1 MMSVW
6 TYAHMLQYI
15 SSRVEGHHLP
25 DTDLRA
31 QAGTNPCVY
40 RGGHSLALLPSLP
53 PLAVVTADTLRT
65 PARACHSGNLSSL
78 AGTQVARR
86 QRRRSSIHTVRGAI
100 PYAVVPVVFPCV
112 LAARNRRLAV
122 ALEAPIS
129 GRAIFVAV
137 AVALAFSAPR
147 FKKPQSHVGT
157 RPHGS
162 SRAPASIYHLSHCS
176 HCSRRL
182 ALMYPYAL
190 YAPLLALR
198 TTCGISHC
206 WTRAKLAGSKMSISS
221 SRSRPVR
228 ESQPNGA
235 CGATWSSGKRAA
247 VHR

>member
-1 MMSVW
+1 
-6 TYAHMLQYI
+6 MLQYI

-31 QAGTNPCVY
+31 QAGT
-40 RGGHSLALLPSLP
+40 LALLPSSP
-53 PLAVVTADTLRT
+53 PLAVVTADTR
-65 PARACHSGNLSSL
+65 SSL
-78 AGTQVARR
+78 SLGKPIFSGRHPGSSQAAQ
-86 QRRRSSIHTVRGAI
+86 SSIHTVRGAI

-147 FKKPQSHVGT
+147 FKNPQSHVGT

-176 HCSRRL
+176 HCSR
-182 ALMYPYAL
+182 
-190 YAPLLALR
+190 
-198 TTCGISHC
+198 TDV
-206 WTRAKLAGSKMSISS
+206 
-221 SRSRPVR
+221 PV
-228 ESQPNGA
+228 
-235 CGATWSSGKRAA
+235 
-247 VHR
+247 